1 MSENAE
7 KTLVKKLAKIMG
19 KIGVVPKTGFNKFH
33 KYNYTT
39 EADVQAITSNR
50 MAEENLIMIVI
61 EIENETRQVT
71 TRGGNTEF
79 IYRGTFDF
87 QIHDGD
93 SGEVLTMRVSGEG
106 QDAGD
111 KAAYKA
117 LTGAHKYALMKLFQ
131 ISTGDDPE
139 RQEEPP
145 QQNKPQQ
152 QPRNN
157 KPQQN
162 DERQEAIKRIGEYRK
177 KLSSAGKLQETDAW
191 IAKSENT
198 EQVNKVDVGRLV
210 GYYKAACMR
219 LQTAQQEAQQTQQE
233 PVQTQLEGTG
243 PVKWGQR

>member
-1 MSENAE
+1 MEAGEKTTE

-19 KIGVVPKTGFNKFH
+19 KIGVVPKTGFNNFH

-61 EIENETRQVT
+61 EVENETRQVT
-71 TRGGNTEF
+71 TKNGKTEF

-106 QDAGD
+106 QDTGD

-139 RQEEPP
+139 RQEEP
-145 QQNKPQQ
+145 QQ
-152 QPRNN
+152 QPRSN
-157 KPQQN
+157 KPPQQN
-162 DERQEAIKRIGEYRK
+162 DDRQEAIKRIGEYRK
-177 KLSSAGKLQETDAW
+177 QLSSAGKLQDTDAW
-191 IAKSENT
+191 IAKQEET
-198 EQVNKVDVGRLV
+198 QEVNKLPLDKLI
-210 GYYKAACMR
+210 GYYKVAVLR
-219 LQTAQQEAQQTQQE
+219 LNTKPKEAEQTQI
-233 PVQTQLEGTG
+233 EGVS
-243 PVKWGQR
+243 PVKWGQ

>member
-1 MSENAE
+1 MTENAE

-19 KIGVVPKTGFNKFH
+19 KIGVVPKTGFNNFH

-61 EIENETRQVT
+61 EVENETRQVT
-71 TRGGNTEF
+71 TRGGKTEF

-93 SGEVLTMRVSGEG
+93 SGEMLTMRVSGEG

-145 QQNKPQQ
+145 QQNKQQKQPPQ
-152 QPRNN
+152 
-157 KPQQN
+157 KN

-177 KLSSAGKLQETDAW
+177 QLSSAGKLQDTDAW
-191 IAKSENT
+191 IAKQEET
-198 EQVNKVDVGRLV
+198 QEVNKLPLDKLI
-210 GYYKAACMR
+210 GYYKVAVLR
-219 LQTAQQEAQQTQQE
+219 LNAKPKEAEQTQI
-233 PVQTQLEGTG
+233 EGVS
-243 PVKWGQR
+243 PVKWGQ

>member
-1 MSENAE
+1 MEAGEKTTE

-139 RQEEPP
+139 QQEEPP
-145 QQNKPQQ
+145 QQNNPQQ

-157 KPQQN
+157 QPPQKQDN
-162 DERQEAIKRIGEYRK
+162 DRQESIKRIGEYRK
-177 KLSSAGKLQETDAW
+177 QLSSAGKLQDTDAW
-191 IAKSENT
+191 IAKQ
-198 EQVNKVDVGRLV
+198 EQTQEVNKLPLDKLI
-210 GYYKAACMR
+210 GYYKVAVLR
-219 LQTAQQEAQQTQQE
+219 LSTKPKEAEQTQI
-233 PVQTQLEGTG
+233 EGVS
-243 PVKWGQR
+243 PVKWGQ

>member
-1 MSENAE
+1 MTENAE

-93 SGEVLTMRVSGEG
+93 SGEVLTMRVSGE
-106 QDAGD
+106 
-111 KAAYKA
+111 
-117 LTGAHKYALMKLFQ
+117 
-131 ISTGDDPE
+131 
-139 RQEEPP
+139 
-145 QQNKPQQ
+145 
-152 QPRNN
+152 
-157 KPQQN
+157 
-162 DERQEAIKRIGEYRK
+162 
-177 KLSSAGKLQETDAW
+177 
-191 IAKSENT
+191 
-198 EQVNKVDVGRLV
+198 
-210 GYYKAACMR
+210 
-219 LQTAQQEAQQTQQE
+219 
-233 PVQTQLEGTG
+233 
-243 PVKWGQR
+243 